1 MKEKMELVLDAKA
14 VLGEGPCWDQERHI
28 LYWLDILQKK
38 VHIYQPETHE
48 NREIQLDQLI
58 GTIAL
63 RKKGGAIAA
72 LEKGFYFIDEETGQF
87 ELICDP
93 ERNIPNNRFNDGKC
107 DAAGRFWA
115 GTMDKTETSNQGA
128 LYCLDSKLRVET
140 KLQNL
145 GISNGLAWSSD
156 NQHFYFIDTPTK
168 KVLRFD
174 FHIATGDIVNP
185 VEVISFEDQE
195 GMPDGM
201 TIDEE
206 GMLWIAHW
214 GGAKVSRWDPAS
226 GKQLTE
232 VLVPAKN
239 VTSCTFGGEDLKDLY
254 ITTARKGMGEDE
266 LEKYPHSGG
275 LFRIRTEVK
284 GVPAYVF
291 NG

>member
-1 MKEKMELVLDAKA
+1 V
-14 VLGEGPCWDQERHI
+14 
-28 LYWLDILQKK
+28 YWLDILQKK
-38 VHIYQPETHE
+38 VHIYQPETNE
-48 NREIQLDQLI
+48 DREIQLDQLI
-58 GTIAL
+58 GTIAP
-63 RKKGGAIAA
+63 RKEGGTIAA
-72 LEKGFYFIDEETGQF
+72 LEKGFYFLNVETGQL
-87 ELICDP
+87 EPISDP
-93 ERNIPNNRFNDGKC
+93 ERNVANNRFNDGKC

-115 GTMDKTETSNQGA
+115 GTMDKSEVSKQGS
-128 LYCLDSKLRVET
+128 LYCLDSKLRVEK

-156 NQHFYFIDTPTK
+156 NQYFYFIDTPTK
-168 KVLRFD
+168 KVLRYD
-174 FHIATGDIVNP
+174 YHLATGNIENP

-214 GGAKVSRWDPAS
+214 GGARVSRWDPDS

-254 ITTARKGMGEDE
+254 ITTARKGMDEAE
-266 LEKYPHSGG
+266 LEKYPNSGG
-275 LFRIRTEVK
+275 LFRARTEIK
-284 GVPAYVF
+284 GLPAYTF

>member
-1 MKEKMELVLDAKA
+1 MKKELELVLDAKA
-14 VLGEGPCWDQERHI
+14 ILGEGPCWDQEGHI

-38 VHIYQPETHE
+38 VHIYQPETNE

-58 GTIAL
+58 GTIGL
-63 RKKGGAIAA
+63 RKEGGAIAA
-72 LEKGFYFIDEETGQF
+72 LEKGFYFIDVETGQL
-87 ELICDP
+87 EPICDP

-115 GTMDKTETSNQGA
+115 GTMDKTEASNQGA

-156 NQHFYFIDTPTK
+156 NQYFYFIDTPTK
-168 KVLRFD
+168 KVLQFD
-174 FHIATGDIVNP
+174 YHLATGNIANP

-239 VTSCTFGGEDLKDLY
+239 VTSCTFGGDDLKDLY
-254 ITTARKGMGEDE
+254 ITTARKGMDEAE

-275 LFRIRTEVK
+275 LFRIRTGVK
-284 GVPAYVF
+284 GVPAYAF